1 MLGAVTAE
9 LPNEPAF
16 DFRRQAAEIF
26 GGIACEAVLGAERP
40 LESVTP
46 EEPLLVAVS
55 RMWWGQFGALPV
67 LDEGRMVGC
76 LAEEDLLRVLAERL
90 AASGDGPGALSVWDE
105 LLAKLT
111 VRNAMTPLAQLP
123 VAPSGAP
130 LLDALRDSTA
140 PGGSQGRYLFLV
152 DESLEG
158 QRVRLA
164 SFRDVARLLT
174 DLYDGGPASERIGS
188 GVERVRGLV
197 QDALGQPIGRV
208 RRGARLGHEPNVVPL
223 GSSLA
228 EAVRAMWVG
237 RRGYV
242 VVTLA
247 DGGPIGIFTR
257 RDVLRAC
264 GRRYADLSA
273 LRLSRFMSPR
283 VRTVTET
290 DTLCGLFKQMALGS
304 CRHMPLVDEADRLQ
318 SVISMWEGVSLLIGG
333 SPEP

>member
-1 MLGAVTAE
+1 MLRVVTAA
-9 LPNEPAF
+9 LPSEPSF

-26 GGIACEAVLGAERP
+26 EGIACEAVLAAEHP

-46 EEPLLVAVS
+46 DESLRVTVS
-55 RMWWGQFGALPV
+55 RMWWRQVGALPV
-67 LDEGRMVGC
+67 VEAGRMVGC
-76 LAEEDLLRVLAERL
+76 FAEEDLLRVLAERL
-90 AASGDGPGALSVWDE
+90 AACGDGPGALSVWDE

-111 VRNAMTPLAQLP
+111 VREAMTPVARLP
-123 VAPSGAP
+123 VAPSGAL
-130 LLDALRDSTA
+130 LLDVLRDSTA

-174 DLYDGGPASERIGS
+174 DLYDRGPASERIGAES
-188 GVERVRGLV
+188 ERVRGLV

-228 EAVRAMWVG
+228 DAVRAMWVG

-242 VVTLA
+242 VVALP

-264 GRRYADLSA
+264 QRRYADLSA
-273 LRLSRFMSPR
+273 LRLSKFMSPR

-290 DTLCGLFKQMALGS
+290 DTLCGLFKLMALAS
-304 CRHMPLVDEADRLQ
+304 CRHMPLVDERDCLQ
-318 SVISMWEGVSLLIGG
+318 SVISMWEGVSLLIGT